1 MQFTNVI
8 ARDAEKKRGRR
19 ASRFVVFAG
28 VPDQGQECFLNDV
41 RCGLWASAHVHG
53 VPVESAL
60 MPAIEL
66 QERVLIAR
74 GETPQKID
82 ITCFD

>member
-1 MQFTNVI
+1 
-8 ARDAEKKRGRR
+8 
-19 ASRFVVFAG
+19 
-28 VPDQGQECFLNDV
+28 
-41 RCGLWASAHVHG
+41 VHG